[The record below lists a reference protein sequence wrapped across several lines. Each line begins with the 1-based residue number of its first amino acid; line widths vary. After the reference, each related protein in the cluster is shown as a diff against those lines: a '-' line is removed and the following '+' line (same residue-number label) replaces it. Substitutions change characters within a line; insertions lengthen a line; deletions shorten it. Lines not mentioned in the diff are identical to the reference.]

1 MRVARI
7 AAAGLAL
14 ALLAGAASAL
24 QASSPIG
31 PPVPG
36 PLQSTA
42 EDLASGRASTAV
54 EIAILLTVL
63 TLLPAVLVTIT
74 SFTRIVIVLSFVRRA
89 LSVNEL
95 PPNPV
100 LIGLSLFL
108 TTFVMGPVASRIWD
122 KAYLPYKAGELTIE
136 DAGGKAW
143 DELSVFLVANTR
155 KSELVMFSEMAKI
168 EPVSD
173 GEELHLPMRVI
184 VPAFVLS
191 ELKTAFQMGFLLFL
205 PFLVIDLVVSSVLL
219 SMGMFMLPPVMIS
232 TPFKILVFVLVDG
245 WHLVCQSLVTSFV
258 TT

>member
-1 MRVARI
+1 MRIQRI
-7 AAAGLAL
+7 LLAGLAL
-14 ALLAGAASAL
+14 ALLCGAASAF
-24 QASSPIG
+24 QAGSPIG

-36 PLQSTA
+36 PLDQTVG
-42 EDLASGRASTAV
+42 DLSSGRASTAV

-108 TTFVMGPVASRIWD
+108 TTFVMGPVAGRIWD
-122 KAYLPYKAGELTIE
+122 KAYVPYKAGELTIE
-136 DAGGKAW
+136 DAGAKAW

-168 EPVSD
+168 VVMVVIGGFGSFIGPIVGAAPVNIVLTYLASY
-173 GEELHLPMRVI
+173 GEWNLAFFAAIVI
-184 VPAFVLS
+184 VLMRFSMEGIA
-191 ELKTAFQMGFLLFL
+191 GLLAPL
-205 PFLVIDLVVSSVLL
+205 WNRLWARN
-219 SMGMFMLPPVMIS
+219 G
-232 TPFKILVFVLVDG
+232 
-245 WHLVCQSLVTSFV
+245 
-258 TT
+258 